1 MCSTVLYCINN
12 GHCFSFQL
20 ITQSRKK
27 GFDVKIMGVYLFDTY
42 FYKYIKKQYC
52 NTSKNHFLTDCR

>member
-20 ITQSRKK
+20 ITQSSKK

-42 FYKYIKKQYC
+42 FYKYIKKQ
-52 NTSKNHFLTDCR
+52 LL